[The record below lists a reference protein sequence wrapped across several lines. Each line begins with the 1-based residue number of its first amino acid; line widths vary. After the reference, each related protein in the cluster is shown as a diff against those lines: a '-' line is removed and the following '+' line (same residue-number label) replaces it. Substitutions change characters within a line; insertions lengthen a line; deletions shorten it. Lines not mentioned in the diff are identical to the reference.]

1 MMDPEVLE
9 RIAARRAELDG
20 LEEQLVKQLSEV
32 RAERDELA
40 VAERVWQRMSEQLAD
55 ERAEAG
61 SPVVQVAGRAVRL
74 VPDRAPGL
82 AESELPAEYQR
93 ILTAV
98 RQAGGPVS
106 IRQIGEVL
114 GLDTGVGASWSRCA
128 ESSRSW
134 PTAAGCT
141 NHPTGSSPPA
151 RDQAAQRWGVTGLP
165 PAAVGIV

>member
-55 ERAEAG
+55 ERTKAG

-74 VPDRAPGL
+74 VPDRGPGWL
-82 AESELPAEYQR
+82 SPHCQR
-93 ILTAV
+93 ST
-98 RQAGGPVS
+98 S
-106 IRQIGEVL
+106 
-114 GLDTGVGASWSRCA
+114 AS
-128 ESSRSW
+128 
-134 PTAAGCT
+134 
-141 NHPTGSSPPA
+141 
-151 RDQAAQRWGVTGLP
+151 
-165 PAAVGIV
+165 

>member
-20 LEEQLVKQLSEV
+20 LEEQLGKQLSEV

-40 VAERVWQRMSEQLAD
+40 VAERVWQRMSEQIAD
-55 ERAEAG
+55 ERTEAG

-74 VPDRAPGL
+74 VPDRGPGV
-82 AESELPAEYQR
+82 AESALPAEYQR

-106 IRQIGEVL
+106 TRQIGEVL
-114 GLDTGVGASWSRCA
+114 GLDTGVRGKLEPLRGKLTKLADRG
-128 ESSRSW
+128 RLHKR
-134 PTAAGCT
+134 PDGKFTT
-141 NHPTGSSPPA
+141 RP
-151 RDQAAQRWGVTGLP
+151 
-165 PAAVGIV
+165 